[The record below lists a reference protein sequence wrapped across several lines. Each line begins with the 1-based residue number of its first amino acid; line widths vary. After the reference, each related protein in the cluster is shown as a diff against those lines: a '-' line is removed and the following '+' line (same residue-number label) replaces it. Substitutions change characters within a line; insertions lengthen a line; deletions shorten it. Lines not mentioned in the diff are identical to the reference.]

1 VKGRKLVWA
10 PLAAGAMML
19 AACGGG
25 SGGNSQNPSGDQSSE
40 SLAPMTSV
48 DINAQDRGALKQGGE
63 LRLAIS
69 SFAPN
74 WNFMN
79 INGNEAETSGPQG
92 VTNSLYP
99 QIFNIDANGKPTA
112 NPNYLVSAKV
122 TQEKPT
128 VAVFQFNPK
137 AKWGDGTQVGAADL
151 TAMWKA
157 CNGENQK
164 FQCASTDGYDQ
175 VASVKGNADGTE
187 ATITFKS
194 AFPDWTQPFS
204 EMAHAPGLKDP
215 NTFNNGWNS
224 PNDDWM
230 SGPFKVGTNDKT
242 QQTVTLV
249 PNDKWWGDKPLLDKI
264 SFRTIASDATPN
276 AFVNNEI
283 DSFDIGSDPNGYQQA
298 SKVTDGTIRKA
309 AGPNW
314 RHITMNSKSPVL
326 SDEAVRQAIVMGL
339 DRVAIGES
347 DLAGVDWPF
356 QALNNGIF
364 LSNQD
369 GYVDMAKKTGI
380 DYDVEKAKSTLDA
393 AGWKAGSDGIR
404 EKDGK
409 KLEVKFTTLDGVAAS
424 QNEGLQTQN
433 QLKDLGIK
441 VDIANI
447 STDKFST
454 RLSGHEFDMI
464 AFTWVGTPWPFA
476 NIYQLYGSKSDSNYQ
491 QISLPEVD
499 ALTDQIKSETDPQK
513 RIDLANQAAEL
524 IWKSAGIVPLYQRP
538 SLIAGKSSLANWG
551 AFGLQSTQWQDIGY
565 KQ

>member
-1 VKGRKLVWA
+1 
-10 PLAAGAMML
+10 
-19 AACGGG
+19 
-25 SGGNSQNPSGDQSSE
+25 
-40 SLAPMTSV
+40 
-48 DINAQDRGALKQGGE
+48 
-63 LRLAIS
+63 
-69 SFAPN
+69 
-74 WNFMN
+74 
-79 INGNEAETSGPQG
+79 
-92 VTNSLYP
+92 
-99 QIFNIDANGKPTA
+99 
-112 NPNYLVSAKV
+112 
-122 TQEKPT
+122 
-128 VAVFQFNPK
+128 
-137 AKWGDGTQVGAADL
+137 
-151 TAMWKA
+151 
-157 CNGENQK
+157 
-164 FQCASTDGYDQ
+164 
-175 VASVKGNADGTE
+175 
-187 ATITFKS
+187 
-194 AFPDWTQPFS
+194 
-204 EMAHAPGLKDP
+204 
-215 NTFNNGWNS
+215 
-224 PNDDWM
+224 
-230 SGPFKVGTNDKT
+230 
-242 QQTVTLV
+242 
-249 PNDKWWGDKPLLDKI
+249 
-264 SFRTIASDATPN
+264 
-276 AFVNNEI
+276 
-283 DSFDIGSDPNGYQQA
+283 
-298 SKVTDGTIRKA
+298 
-309 AGPNW
+309 
-314 RHITMNSKSPVL
+314 
-326 SDEAVRQAIVMGL
+326 VMGL

-454 RLSGHEFDMI
+454 TLSGHEFDMI